1 MRTFRR
7 RSRNTMITIW
17 KSLIQPK
24 LDYCSQLWSPSDQ
37 VSIAMLES
45 VQRNFTSMISGMQD
59 KDYMDR
65 LASLKMYTQERRRE
79 RYQIIFI
86 WKISQGLVQGYH
98 MVFTNSDRRGRM
110 AVPYAVARQTPAA
123 VRRAREA
130 SLGVK
135 GVKIFNLL
143 PVWLRNLSG
152 VTVDQFKGELDKF
165 LSLVPDE
172 PTLPGRARAATTNSL
187 LDQLQ
192 LLF

>member
-1 MRTFRR
+1 
-7 RSRNTMITIW
+7 MIT
-17 KSLIQPK
+17 SAVL
-24 LDYCSQLWSPSDQ
+24 Y
-37 VSIAMLES
+37 LEIDS
-45 VQRNFTSMISGMQD
+45 VIISHKFDNKQN
-59 KDYMDR
+59 
-65 LASLKMYTQERRRE
+65 
-79 RYQIIFI
+79 
-86 WKISQGLVQGYH
+86 
-98 MVFTNSDRRGRM
+98 NSDRRGRM
-110 AVPYAVARQTPAA
+110 AVPHAVLRHTPAA

-143 PVWLRNLSG
+143 PVWLRNLDG

-172 PTLPGRARAATTNSL
+172 PTLPGRGRAATTNSL